1 MIASSRR
8 TFGDATTL
16 DRRVA
21 QVRVVDPH
29 HPLYGKCFPVSDRRS
44 GRGPRLIVIRLPDG
58 RERGISR
65 SATAPTSASDDLAA
79 AAPSRQ
85 VHISV
90 RTLLPL
96 ANHVRAVLASRH
108 ADLEGGGGRDLDQMA
123 AKRGR
128 RCCHACGRSS
138 QSRHS
143 VSWRSG
149 WDSSCNA
156 CGRGPSAQRRVIVL
170 SMTLSTDERITNA
183 HRAKLA
189 YVYVRQSSPGQVRHH
204 QESTELQY
212 RLVERA
218 TLFGWPRERVHVI
231 DDDLGKSGTSS
242 RDRHGFQTLIAEVG
256 LGKAGLVMSL
266 DASRLA
272 RNNRDWH
279 QLLEL
284 CSLFGVL
291 IADGE
296 RLYDPA
302 AYHDRL
308 LLGLSGIM
316 SEAELH
322 QIKIR
327 LHQGER
333 QKAARGE
340 LRLPLPAGLIHN
352 RDGSVTFNPDEE
364 VQERLRLV
372 FAKFRELRS
381 AKAVM
386 RYLRRGNLLLPVRPL
401 HGPAPHDV
409 VWRVADSARVIQ
421 ILKNPA
427 YAGAYVYGRRRPDP
441 LRRQPGS
448 ERIGTVAVAPEDWSI
463 CLKDAHPAYVD
474 WDEFMANRRQLV
486 DNLNRYDTGRP
497 GVPRKGNAL
506 LQGIVSCGRCARR
519 MCLRY
524 SGPNGDYPVYVCV
537 ADHSSEGRPKCQEVR
552 ALAVDAEVER
562 LILEALTPDRIALA
576 VAALGEIEA
585 ETRAMERQ
593 WTLKRERAR
602 YDAER
607 ARRQYDA
614 VEPENRLVARS
625 LERVWEERLR
635 RVDQIEQEYNAWR
648 REQAVSISESDRQ
661 EILALGE
668 DLPRLWDA
676 TTTTISG
683 PQADRSTG
691 DQGGHAGSETSARL
705 RLDQDYLADWF
716 DKRALVAATCA
727 ELCAA
732 RRSGPSAPAH
742 HRAERPAE
750 DGWRDRPHP

>member
-1 MIASSRR
+1 M
-8 TFGDATTL
+8 L
-16 DRRVA
+16 
-21 QVRVVDPH
+21 
-29 HPLYGKCFPVSDRRS
+29 
-44 GRGPRLIVIRLPDG
+44 
-58 RERGISR
+58 
-65 SATAPTSASDDLAA
+65 TS
-79 AAPSRQ
+79 
-85 VHISV
+85 
-90 RTLLPL
+90 
-96 ANHVRAVLASRH
+96 
-108 ADLEGGGGRDLDQMA
+108 
-123 AKRGR
+123 
-128 RCCHACGRSS
+128 
-138 QSRHS
+138 
-143 VSWRSG
+143 
-149 WDSSCNA
+149 
-156 CGRGPSAQRRVIVL
+156 
-170 SMTLSTDERITNA
+170 TLSTDERITTA

-189 YVYVRQSSPGQVRHH
+189 YVYIRQSSPGQVRHH
-204 QESTELQY
+204 QESTALQY
-212 RLVERA
+212 RLAERA
-218 TLFGWPRERVHVI
+218 ALFGWPRERVHVI

-242 RDRHGFQTLIAEVG
+242 RDRQGFQTLIAEVG

-364 VQERLRLV
+364 VQERLRMV

-409 VWRVADSARVIQ
+409 VWQPANSARVTQ

-448 ERIGTVAVAPEDWSI
+448 DRIGTVAVAPEDWSI
-463 CLKDAHPAYVD
+463 CLKDAHPAYLD
-474 WDEFMANRRQLV
+474 WDEFMANRRQLA
-486 DNLNRYDTGRP
+486 DNLGRYDAGRP
-497 GVPRKGNAL
+497 GAPRKGSAL

-537 ADHSSEGRPKCQEVR
+537 ADSSSEGRPRCQEVR

-562 LILEALTPDRIALA
+562 LILTALTPDRIALA
-576 VAALGEIEA
+576 VAALGEIEQ

-593 WTLKRERAR
+593 WSLKRERAR

-607 ARRQYDA
+607 ARRQYDT

-625 LERVWEERLR
+625 LERAWEERLR
-635 RVDQIEQEYNAWR
+635 RADQIEQEYNAWR

-668 DLPRLWDA
+668 DLPRLWHA
-676 TTTTISG
+676 ASTRS
-683 PQADRSTG
+683 ADRKYIVRLVIKEVTLDQKRRRGYVWIRVIWQTG
-691 DQGGHAGSETSARL
+691 AASEHWLQRCVQSYAQHADQDRL
-705 RLDQDYLADWF
+705 RQ
-716 DKRALVAATCA
+716 RIA
-727 ELCAA
+727 ELNGLQKMDGEIAA
-732 RRSGPSAPAH
+732 ILNEEALRTAHGPPFSGNMIHCLRKRWRMPTVKINGKTANPPQWPDGSYSVQGAAAAIGITPQVIFDWLRRGWLTGRQLAKGMPWQISLSPEQALEL
-742 HRAERPAE
+742 RARVRRTTRSKREAS
-750 DGWRDRPHP
+750 

>member
-1 MIASSRR
+1 
-8 TFGDATTL
+8 
-16 DRRVA
+16 
-21 QVRVVDPH
+21 
-29 HPLYGKCFPVSDRRS
+29 
-44 GRGPRLIVIRLPDG
+44 
-58 RERGISR
+58 
-65 SATAPTSASDDLAA
+65 
-79 AAPSRQ
+79 
-85 VHISV
+85 
-90 RTLLPL
+90 LL
-96 ANHVRAVLASRH
+96 ST
-108 ADLEGGGGRDLDQMA
+108 
-123 AKRGR
+123 
-128 RCCHACGRSS
+128 
-138 QSRHS
+138 
-143 VSWRSG
+143 
-149 WDSSCNA
+149 
-156 CGRGPSAQRRVIVL
+156 
-170 SMTLSTDERITNA
+170 TLSTDERITTA

-218 TLFGWPRERVHVI
+218 AVFGWPRERVHVI

-340 LRLPLPAGLIHN
+340 LRLPLPAGLIHT

-409 VWRVADSARVIQ
+409 VWRPADSARVIN

-427 YAGAYVYGRRRPDP
+427 YAGAYVYGRRRQDP

-448 ERIGTVAVAPEDWSI
+448 DRIGTAAVAPEDWSI
-463 CLKDAHPAYVD
+463 CLRDAHPAYLD
-474 WDEFMANRRQLV
+474 WDEFMANRRQLA
-486 DNLNRYDTGRP
+486 DNVGRYDAGRP
-497 GVPRKGNAL
+497 GAPRKGNAL

-524 SGPNGDYPVYVCV
+524 SGPHGDYPVYVCV
-537 ADHSSEGRPKCQEVR
+537 ADSSAEGRPRCQEVR

-562 LILEALTPDRIALA
+562 LILTALTPDRIVLA
-576 VAALGEIEA
+576 IAALGEIEE

-593 WTLKRERAR
+593 WSLKRERAR
-602 YDAER
+602 YDVER

-635 RVDQIEQEYNAWR
+635 RVDQVEQEYDAWR
-648 REQAVSISESDRQ
+648 REQSVSISDNDRA

-668 DLPRLWDA
+668 ELPRLWRAA
-676 TTTTISG
+676 TTRS
-683 PQADRSTG
+683 ADRKQIVRLVIKDVALDQKRRRGYVWIKVIWKTG
-691 DQGGHAGSETSARL
+691 AASEHWLQRCVQGYEQHADQDRL
-705 RLDQDYLADWF
+705 RQCITELNRQQKMDGEIAAILNKEALRTAHGAPF
-716 DKRALVAATCA
+716 SGGMVHVLRKRWRIQSVKINGTAANPQQWPDGSYSVQGAATA
-727 ELCAA
+727 IGITPQVIFDWLRKGWLTGTQLAKGMPWQISLSPDQAA
-732 RRSGPSAPAH
+732 VLRARVRRTNRSKREAS
-742 HRAERPAE
+742 
-750 DGWRDRPHP
+750 

>member
-1 MIASSRR
+1 M
-8 TFGDATTL
+8 
-16 DRRVA
+16 
-21 QVRVVDPH
+21 
-29 HPLYGKCFPVSDRRS
+29 
-44 GRGPRLIVIRLPDG
+44 
-58 RERGISR
+58 
-65 SATAPTSASDDLAA
+65 
-79 AAPSRQ
+79 
-85 VHISV
+85 
-90 RTLLPL
+90 
-96 ANHVRAVLASRH
+96 
-108 ADLEGGGGRDLDQMA
+108 
-123 AKRGR
+123 
-128 RCCHACGRSS
+128 
-138 QSRHS
+138 
-143 VSWRSG
+143 
-149 WDSSCNA
+149 
-156 CGRGPSAQRRVIVL
+156 L
-170 SMTLSTDERITNA
+170 SMALSTDERITNA
-183 HRAKLA
+183 HRARLA

-218 TLFGWPRERVHVI
+218 SLFGWPRERVHVI

-256 LGKAGLVMSL
+256 LGKAGLVLSL

-333 QKAARGE
+333 QKATRGE
-340 LRLPLPAGLIHN
+340 LRLPLPAGLTHN

-386 RYLRRGNLLLPVRPL
+386 RYLRGNNLLLPVRPL
-401 HGPAPHDV
+401 LGPAPHDV
-409 VWRVADSARVIQ
+409 VWRMADSARVVQ

-448 ERIGTVAVAPEDWSI
+448 ERIGTAAVAPEDWSI

-486 DNLNRYDTGRP
+486 DNVNRYDMGRP
-497 GVPRKGNAL
+497 GVPRKGDAL
-506 LQGIVSCGRCARR
+506 LQGIASCGRCARR

-537 ADHSSEGRPKCQEVR
+537 ADQNAEGRPKCQEVR

-562 LILEALTPDRIALA
+562 LILQSLRPDQIALA
-576 VAALGEIEA
+576 VAALGEIE
-585 ETRAMERQ
+585 
-593 WTLKRERAR
+593 
-602 YDAER
+602 
-607 ARRQYDA
+607 
-614 VEPENRLVARS
+614 V
-625 LERVWEERLR
+625 
-635 RVDQIEQEYNAWR
+635 
-648 REQAVSISESDRQ
+648 
-661 EILALGE
+661 
-668 DLPRLWDA
+668 
-676 TTTTISG
+676 
-683 PQADRSTG
+683 
-691 DQGGHAGSETSARL
+691 
-705 RLDQDYLADWF
+705 
-716 DKRALVAATCA
+716 
-727 ELCAA
+727 
-732 RRSGPSAPAH
+732 
-742 HRAERPAE
+742 
-750 DGWRDRPHP
+750 

>member
-1 MIASSRR
+1 M
-8 TFGDATTL
+8 L
-16 DRRVA
+16 
-21 QVRVVDPH
+21 
-29 HPLYGKCFPVSDRRS
+29 
-44 GRGPRLIVIRLPDG
+44 
-58 RERGISR
+58 
-65 SATAPTSASDDLAA
+65 TS
-79 AAPSRQ
+79 
-85 VHISV
+85 
-90 RTLLPL
+90 
-96 ANHVRAVLASRH
+96 
-108 ADLEGGGGRDLDQMA
+108 
-123 AKRGR
+123 
-128 RCCHACGRSS
+128 
-138 QSRHS
+138 
-143 VSWRSG
+143 
-149 WDSSCNA
+149 
-156 CGRGPSAQRRVIVL
+156 
-170 SMTLSTDERITNA
+170 TLSTDERITTA

-189 YVYVRQSSPGQVRHH
+189 YVYIRQSSPGQVRHH
-204 QESTELQY
+204 QESTALQY
-212 RLVERA
+212 RLAERA
-218 TLFGWPRERVHVI
+218 ALFGWPRERVHVI

-242 RDRHGFQTLIAEVG
+242 RDRQGFQTLIAEVG

-364 VQERLRLV
+364 VQERLRMV
-372 FAKFRELRS
+372 FSKFRELRS

-409 VWRVADSARVIQ
+409 VWQPANSARVTQ

-448 ERIGTVAVAPEDWSI
+448 DRIGTVAVAPEDWSI
-463 CLKDAHPAYVD
+463 CLKDAHPAYLD
-474 WDEFMANRRQLV
+474 WDEFMANRRQLA
-486 DNLNRYDTGRP
+486 DNLGRYDAGRP
-497 GVPRKGNAL
+497 GAPRKGSAL

-537 ADHSSEGRPKCQEVR
+537 ADSSSEGRPRCQEVR

-562 LILEALTPDRIALA
+562 LILTALTPDRIALA
-576 VAALGEIEA
+576 VAALGEIEQ

-593 WTLKRERAR
+593 WSLKRERAR

-607 ARRQYDA
+607 ARRQYDT

-625 LERVWEERLR
+625 LERAWEERLR
-635 RVDQIEQEYNAWR
+635 RADQIEQEYNAWR

-668 DLPRLWDA
+668 DLPRLWHA
-676 TTTTISG
+676 ASTRS
-683 PQADRSTG
+683 ADRKYIVRLVIKEVTLDQKRRRGYVWIRVIWQTG
-691 DQGGHAGSETSARL
+691 AASEHWLQRCVQSYAQHADQDRL
-705 RLDQDYLADWF
+705 RQ
-716 DKRALVAATCA
+716 RIA
-727 ELCAA
+727 ELNGLQKMDGEIAA
-732 RRSGPSAPAH
+732 ILNEEALRTAHGPPFSGNMIHCLRKRWRMPTVKINGKTANPPQWPDGSYSVQGAAAAIGITPQVIFDWLRRGWLTGRQLAKGMPWQISLSPEQAVEL
-742 HRAERPAE
+742 RARVRRTTRSKREAS
-750 DGWRDRPHP
+750 